1 MKSGIVMAPHSGF
14 CFGVKRATDK
24 LEEKL
29 NSKRQCER
37 IFTLG
42 NLIHNEI
49 YMAMLER
56 RGVSVTSL
64 SELESLAATAT
75 EESPVTVFIRAHGI
89 TKETECLLISLSE
102 NNPYFS
108 FDDCTCPFVS
118 RIHDIAKD
126 NSDSDKFVNQGF
138 YFS

>member
-1 MKSGIVMAPHSGF
+1 MKNGILIAPHSGF

-29 NSKRQCER
+29 EKKKPGER
-37 IFTLG
+37 VFTLG

-75 EESPVTVFIRAHGI
+75 EE
-89 TKETECLLISLSE
+89 
-102 NNPYFS
+102 
-108 FDDCTCPFVS
+108 
-118 RIHDIAKD
+118 
-126 NSDSDKFVNQGF
+126 
-138 YFS
+138 